1 MAKVTALGLSKIEV
15 ADITAADGKP
25 GAYAALGLTY
35 QDTCQMT
42 EEDPTT
48 TEHYAEEVEDPII
61 TLSRRG
67 KLTFAFSL
75 MNANA
80 DTMQKVF
87 GGTVTGTT
95 NKKWTAP
102 AKMPIIEKAVKIT
115 PEIGGI
121 FEIGR
126 ASLTAKMNGNFN
138 KSGIFLIDITLTV
151 LNPEFSTIPRVSY
164 TDPA

>member
-15 ADITAADGKP
+15 ADITADDGKP

-35 QDTCQMT
+35 QDTCQMM

-48 TEHYAEEVEDPII
+48 TEHYAEEFEDPII
-61 TLSRRG
+61 ALSRRG

-80 DTMQKVF
+80 ETMEKVF
-87 GGTVTGTT
+87 GGTVAAG
-95 NKKWTAP
+95 KWTAP
-102 AKMPIIEKAVKIT
+102 SKMPVIEKAVKIT

-138 KSGIFLIDITLTV
+138 KSGIFLIDITLTI
-151 LNPEFSTIPRVSY
+151 LNPEFEDVARISY

>member
-15 ADITAADGKP
+15 ADITATDGKP

-87 GGTVTGTT
+87 GGTVAA
-95 NKKWTAP
+95 KKWTAP
-102 AKMPIIEKAVKIT
+102 AKMPVIEKAVKIT

-151 LNPEFSTIPRVSY
+151 LNPEFATIPRVSY